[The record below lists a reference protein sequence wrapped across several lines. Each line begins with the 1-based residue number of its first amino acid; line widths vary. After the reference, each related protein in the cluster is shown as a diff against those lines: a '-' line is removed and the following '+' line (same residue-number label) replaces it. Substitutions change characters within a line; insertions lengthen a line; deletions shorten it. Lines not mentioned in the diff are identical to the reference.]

1 MIGNTARVV
10 FTWPMAA
17 ESIKRS
23 AFSVYQQLQQEEE
36 KNRKEK
42 VLNHYYST
50 LPNPLCWYETPVIRV
65 CGYCSGKRHS

>member
-17 ESIKRS
+17 ESMKRS

-50 LPNPLCWYETPVIRV
+50 
-65 CGYCSGKRHS
+65 